1 MRVAP
6 GEAEGEGLEM
16 RGDQMTVGVR
26 GEKSME
32 SLYTCCLGK
41 TMF

>member
-1 MRVAP
+1 MAP
-6 GEAEGEGLEM
+6 GKAEIKGLEM
-16 RGDQMTVGVR
+16 RGDQMIVEVK
-26 GEKSME
+26 GEKLKE